1 MLPYHN
7 QYMPELVKVK
17 PPNINIIPLEKK
29 KIKIIQIFTV
39 TENPYNN
46 NSNFLTHAI
55 ISQSV
60 HTEASKSQTTQ
71 YNNPTLNSILQDIKV
86 PPNVIDKKKTKP
98 IK

>member
-17 PPNINIIPLEKK
+17 PSNINIIPLEKK
-29 KIKIIQIFTV
+29 KIKIIQICIV

-60 HTEASKSQTTQ
+60 HAGASKSQTTQ
-71 YNNPTLNSILQDIKV
+71 YNNPTLNSTLQDIKV
-86 PPNVIDKKKTKP
+86 PPNVIDKKKLNQ
-98 IK
+98 